1 MLDLYV
7 LQVKKGNLIWLNFW
21 FLKIVQSMEFTL
33 NLYSL
38 FFFFFFQKLWNFFS
52 LCLIQSLITT
62 EWSITFGSCMYKQ
75 QFRYC
80 RIIITKWST
89 SHCSSLFGFLSNFPQ
104 NNPLSFFLF
113 FFLSI
118 YHQFGFGENRERVFF
133 IKSVL
138 PILLLYQLLS
148 S

>member
-38 FFFFFFQKLWNFFS
+38 FFFFFFKNFETSF
-52 LCLIQSLITT
+52 L
-62 EWSITFGSCMYKQ
+62 FVFFK
-75 QFRYC
+75 
-80 RIIITKWST
+80 T
-89 SHCSSLFGFLSNFPQ
+89 SHHHRQINHLWLLHVYKTIWRLQNYYYKMEHISLFKFVGFFDNFPQ
-104 NNPLSFFLF
+104 NNPLSSFFL

-118 YHQFGFGENRERVFF
+118 YHQFGFGKTGTEC
-133 IKSVL
+133 
-138 PILLLYQLLS
+138 S
-148 S
+148 SSSLWFPFW